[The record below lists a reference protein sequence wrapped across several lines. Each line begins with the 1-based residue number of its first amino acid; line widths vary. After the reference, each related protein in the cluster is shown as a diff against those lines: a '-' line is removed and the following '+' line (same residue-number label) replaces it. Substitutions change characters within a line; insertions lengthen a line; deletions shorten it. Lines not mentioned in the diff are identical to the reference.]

1 MTLMEMLERLLLW
14 PRIGSL
20 TWPVK
25 RPGRLSITRYS
36 FLGGA
41 AWPH

>member
-1 MTLMEMLERLLLW
+1 MTLMEMLVRLMDW
-14 PRIGSL
+14 SL
-20 TWPVK
+20 MGPVK

-41 AWPH
+41 ARPH

>member
-1 MTLMEMLERLLLW
+1 MTLMEMLMRPLMLPAKRRDRL
-14 PRIGSL
+14 G
-20 TWPVK
+20 
-25 RPGRLSITRYS
+25 ITRYP